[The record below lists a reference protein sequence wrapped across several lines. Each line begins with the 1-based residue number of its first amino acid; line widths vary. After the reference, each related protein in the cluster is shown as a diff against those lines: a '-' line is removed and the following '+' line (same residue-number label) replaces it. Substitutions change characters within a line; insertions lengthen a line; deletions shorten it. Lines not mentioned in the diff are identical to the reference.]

1 MIGYIG
7 LGNMGGALAAR
18 LALTREVVAFD
29 LDEAARKRIAEAGA
43 EAVGSLSAVAE
54 ACDVI
59 FLCLPTSQHVEKVL
73 MGEGG
78 LAAVARPGTVFVDQT
93 TGDPTITR
101 RMAGELS
108 GRGLTL
114 IDAPV
119 SGGPQGANAGTIA
132 IMVGSDDA
140 TMTKVKPIL
149 EAISPNV
156 FHVGGVGTGHVA
168 KLANNLLSGG
178 TRLMSLEA
186 VTLAVKNGISADMA
200 VKVLLAGGGYN
211 FWLNKYGDSLLVRG
225 ELGSSFTLGLIHKDV
240 KLACQMGAD
249 SGMPMLFGN
258 MAKEFYQ
265 MTINAYAHDMPVNN
279 IGYMMEKVANAN
291 FIPKKKV

>member
-1 MIGYIG
+1 MIGYVG

-18 LALTREVVAFD
+18 LALTQQIVAFD
-29 LDEAARKRIAEAGA
+29 LNEAARKRVAETGA
-43 EAVGSLSAVAE
+43 QAVASLNDVAE
-54 ACDVI
+54 RSDVI

-78 LAAVARPGTVFVDQT
+78 LATAARPGTIFVDQT
-93 TGDPTITR
+93 TGDPNITR
-101 RMAGELS
+101 RLAAELS
-108 GRGLTL
+108 GRGLVL

-140 TMTKVKPIL
+140 TMAKVKPIL
-149 EAISPNV
+149 EAISLNV
-156 FHVGGVGTGHVA
+156 FHVGGVGAGHVA

-186 VTLAVKNGISADMA
+186 VTLAVKNGLTAEMA

-211 FWLNKYGDSLLVRG
+211 FWLNKYGESLLVKG
-225 ELGSSFTLGLIHKDV
+225 ELGSTFTLGLIHKDV
-240 KLACQMGAD
+240 RLACQMGVD

-265 MTINAYAHDMPVNN
+265 MAINEYAADLPVNN

-291 FIPKKKV
+291 FIPKKK